1 MVSQRVALHC
11 DTLQNEKTKQT
22 TDMSKST
29 SLFSFVVAA
38 ALTTAAPLTAQTAS
52 RTVGTKPLASWKA
65 RIGQQVPVGGL
76 GVWKDG
82 KHAPVVA
89 RMTPTGGSF
98 TKASLTPRAV
108 QTLADAQDGTTTLPQ
123 AAGWGMLEGSDG
135 KSWFYTQSYTTNS
148 SGYYASS
155 TITVFDASHKEMGSI
170 TVNVPDGQIVNYIQP
185 YGTLTKKF
193 FDRDDKSYEVTVYVH
208 AIGENYTN
216 LNTIYVYRLDG
227 TLVSS
232 YDASSSVLVDAST
245 NAWTTYQRMAV
256 LDTDEADE
264 NDSLSVN
271 ILRPASWG
279 SETATVDHTFKLHA
293 DDTNY
298 AFGTYFNAYVTDDN
312 SPYYV
317 TAAYTGEYVTGYDS
331 DENPIINPDVKYR
344 ITAYDKNY
352 AQVAQIEVPIVK
364 PESSYMRMAGFGVLG
379 GKDLSKGYYT
389 KDGDFNFV
397 VTFVDYIV
405 SSDDYVYTF
414 EVYNSKGELVKTIAD
429 NVDQWSALNDVA
441 GQEEQV
447 AFFKTVNSA
456 VEVHMVD
463 LPSCM
468 EQAVI
473 PSYID
478 GNLISTTLN
487 RVPSGDSYQYLISM
501 GQSASD
507 DEGNVI
513 ARIGWYAKDLT
524 PTKMT
529 SFNLGQNGEY
539 FTPYLSSDG
548 LDPYLVN
555 TDSQREFIYIA
566 KMARDDGSNKVDNV
580 LVVASEDGTPLRT
593 YRGDDNM
600 SYYSGAITNYGT
612 SAPELFVAYAYSDD
626 ERYGQYKL
634 DFHSLPFERFTQG
647 GDGTADNPYLVA
659 TAGDLMQMHAL
670 PASACYRLTADIDM
684 STVPSAWTP
693 LESYSGQF
701 DGDGH
706 SISHLRISDTSYR
719 LGFVSSMLNGSAI
732 KNVNFV
738 MPTVALQSQNAYCG
752 VVAGDALGS
761 TFDNVHVAGA
771 NVYEKSGEVSAAVGG
786 LVGAASLNSAFTS
799 CSFSDGDIVTAG
811 SPVGGIVAD
820 LRTSSYVKACVTD
833 NATLVGESS
842 IGGIAGFTDR
852 DVNITNC
859 HADIDI
865 QGTNTLGGIVGDN
878 NSRGLV
884 TNCYAEGVIEAKGGS
899 HTYDDVVTND
909 MVKVGG
915 IVGSLTPLY
924 TTTSTPTYPIQNCVS
939 AISEFKVPDY
949 AVTDN
954 DSANTVHRIVG
965 YTYVNDNP
973 KAIENYIKDNY
984 ASGTTLLNG
993 APMSFAAAPSAIST
1007 DGATLDNANL
1017 TSAYFNTSLG
1027 YAYGSVADTP
1037 WKASDKLPL
1046 LYFENQALAL
1056 TLSSNA
1062 LFIPEEGTATLVAML
1077 YGVDK
1082 LTDDITFESSN
1093 PVLCNVKSVETKGNS
1108 ATATIEC
1115 LNSGTCTVT
1124 ARCGDFTAECT
1135 VIGLYPEGIATVEGN
1150 NSGNLRFAFD
1160 AGHISCDGA
1169 ATLRL
1174 YSLDGR
1180 QLREEKGSTLSTA
1193 SLTRGTYIVVATS
1206 AKGESKSMKL
1216 CF

>member
-1 MVSQRVALHC
+1 MCSGTHG
-11 DTLQNEKTKQT
+11 TKTKQT

-52 RTVGTKPLASWKA
+52 RTAGTKPLASWKS
-65 RIGQQVPVGGL
+65 RIAQNAPVGGL
-76 GVWKDG
+76 ALWKSG
-82 KHAPVVA
+82 QHTPVMA
-89 RMTPTGGSF
+89 RMTANGGSF
-98 TKASLTPRAV
+98 TKASLTPRSL

-123 AAGWGMLEGSDG
+123 AAGWGMLEGPDG
-135 KSWFYTQSYTTNS
+135 KSWFYTQNYTTNS

-155 TITVFDASHKEMGSI
+155 SITVFNASHKEMGTI

-208 AIGENYTN
+208 AIGANYTN

-232 YDASSSVLVDAST
+232 YEASSSVLVDAST

-256 LDTDEADE
+256 LDTDEADAD
-264 NDSLSVN
+264 DSLSVN

-279 SETATVDHTFKLHA
+279 SDTASVDHTFKLHA

-312 SPYYV
+312 TPYYV
-317 TAAYTGEYVTGYDS
+317 TASYTGEYVTGYDS
-331 DENPIINPDVKYR
+331 DENPIIDSNVKYR
-344 ITAYDKNY
+344 VTAYDKNY

-364 PESSYMRMAGFGVLG
+364 PENSYMRMAGFGVLG
-379 GKDLSKGYYT
+379 GKDLSKGFYT
-389 KDGDFNFV
+389 KDGDLNFV

-414 EVYNSKGELVKTIAD
+414 QVYNSKGELVKTIAE
-429 NVDQWSALNDVA
+429 NVDQWSTLNDIA

-463 LPSCM
+463 LPSCE

-487 RVPSGDSYQYLISM
+487 RVPSGETYQYLISM

-507 DEGNVI
+507 DDGNVI

-524 PTKMT
+524 PTNMT
-529 SFNLGQNGEY
+529 SFNLGPNGEY
-539 FTPYLSSDG
+539 FTPYLSADG

-566 KMARDDGSNKVDNV
+566 KMARGDGSNKVDNV
-580 LVVASEDGTPLRT
+580 LVVASEDGTPIRT

-634 DFHSLPFERFTQG
+634 DFHSLPYERFTQG
-647 GDGTADNPYLVA
+647 GDGTAQNPYLVA
-659 TAGDLMQMHAL
+659 TAGDLMQMHSL
-670 PASACYRLTADIDM
+670 PASTCYRLTADIDM
-684 STVPSAWTP
+684 ASVPTAWTP
-693 LESYSGQF
+693 LESFSGQF

-706 SISHLRISDTSYR
+706 SITRLRMENCTSYR
-719 LGFVSSMLNGSAI
+719 FGFVSSMLNGATV

-738 MPTVALQSQNAYCG
+738 MPTMKLQSQNAYCG
-752 VVAGDALGS
+752 IVAGDALGA
-761 TFDNVHVAGA
+761 TFDNVHVAGGYIYDQTDKA
-771 NVYEKSGEVSAAVGG
+771 EAAVGG
-786 LVGAASLNSAFTS
+786 LVGIASLNSSFSS
-799 CSFSDGDIVTAG
+799 CSFTDGTISTTAA
-811 SPVGGIVAD
+811 SPVGGIAGD
-820 LRTSSYVKACVTD
+820 LRTSSLVKACAVKGAILGD
-833 NATLVGESS
+833 NSV
-842 IGGIAGFTDR
+842 GGIAGFTDR
-852 DVNITNC
+852 DVSVTNC
-859 HADIDI
+859 HSSADLYGRTTI
-865 QGTNTLGGIVGDN
+865 GGIVGDN
-878 NSRGLV
+878 NSRGAV
-884 TNCYAEGVIEAKGGS
+884 TNCYAEGSIIASGS
-899 HTYDDVVTND
+899 THTYDGVTTND

-924 TTTSTPTYPIQNCVS
+924 TSTTTPSYPIQNCVAALS
-939 AISEFKVPDY
+939 DILVPQYAITES
-949 AVTDN
+949 
-954 DSANTVHRIVG
+954 DSANTVHRILG
-965 YTYVNDNP
+965 YSYVNDNP
-973 KAIENYIKDNY
+973 KASEKFISNNY
-984 ASGTTLLNG
+984 AASSTTLN
-993 APMSFAAAPSAIST
+993 ANEWTFKATPDASST

-1017 TSAYFNTSLG
+1017 TSAYLNRSLG
-1027 YAYGSVADTP
+1027 YTYGNTADVP
-1037 WKASDKLPL
+1037 WKATNKLPL
-1046 LYFENQALAL
+1046 LYFENQPIALAL
-1056 TLSSNA
+1056 STDA
-1062 LFIPEEGTATLVAML
+1062 LLIPEEGTARLSAML
-1077 YGVDK
+1077 FGVDK

-1093 PVLCNVKSVETKGNS
+1093 PVLFRVNSVETIDNA
-1108 ATATIEC
+1108 ATAVIEC
-1115 LNSGTCTVT
+1115 LNSGTCTIT
-1124 ARCGDFTAECT
+1124 ARCGELTAECT

-1150 NSGNLRFAFD
+1150 NAGALRFAFNE
-1160 AGHISCDGA
+1160 GHVSCAGA

-1174 YSLDGR
+1174 YGLDGR
-1180 QLREEKGSTLSTA
+1180 QLREEKGQTLSTA
-1193 SLTRGTYIVVATS
+1193 SLPRGTYIVVATS
-1206 AKGESKSMKL
+1206 AKGETKSMKL

>member
-1 MVSQRVALHC
+1 
-11 DTLQNEKTKQT
+11 
-22 TDMSKST
+22 MSKTT

-52 RTVGTKPLASWKA
+52 RTIGTKPLASWKS
-65 RIGQQVPVGGL
+65 RIAQHAPVGGL
-76 GVWKDG
+76 ALWKDG
-82 KHAPVVA
+82 QHAPVVA
-89 RMTPTGGSF
+89 RMTPNGGSF
-98 TKASLTPRAV
+98 TKASLTPKSV
-108 QTLADAQDGTTTLPQ
+108 QTLADAADGSVTLPQ
-123 AAGWGMLEGSDG
+123 SAGWGMLEGPDG
-135 KSWFYTQSYTTNS
+135 KSWFYTQNYSTNN

-155 TITVFDASHKEMGSI
+155 TITIFDASHKEMGTI
-170 TVNVPDGQIVNYIQP
+170 TFNVPDGQTVNYIQP
-185 YGTLTKKF
+185 YGTITKKF

-216 LNTIYVYRLDG
+216 LNTIYAYRLDG

-232 YDASSSVLVDAST
+232 YEASSSVLIDAST
-245 NAWTTYQRMAV
+245 NSWTTYQRMAV

-264 NDSLSVN
+264 NDSLSID

-279 SETATVDHTFKLHA
+279 ADAASVDHTFKLHA

-298 AFGTYFNAYVTDDN
+298 AFGTYFNAYVADDN
-312 SPYYV
+312 TPYYV
-317 TAAYTGEYVTGYDS
+317 TASYTGEYVTGYDS
-331 DENPIINPDVKYR
+331 DENPIIDSNVKYR

-364 PESSYMRMAGFGVLG
+364 PENSYMRMAGFGVLG
-379 GKDLSKGYYT
+379 GKDLSKGFYT

-414 EVYNSKGELVKTIAD
+414 QVYNSKGELVKTIAE
-429 NVDQWSALNDVA
+429 NVDQWSTLNDIA

-447 AFFKTVNSA
+447 AFFKTVNNA

-463 LPSCM
+463 LPSCT
-468 EQAVI
+468 EQAII

-487 RVPSGDSYQYLISM
+487 RVPTGNTYQYLISM

-507 DEGNVI
+507 DDGNVI

-539 FTPYLSSDG
+539 FTPYLSADG

-566 KMARDDGSNKVDNV
+566 KMARGDGSNKVDNV
-580 LVVASEDGTPLRT
+580 LVVASEDGTPIRT

-626 ERYGQYKL
+626 DRYGQYKL

-647 GDGTADNPYLVA
+647 GEGTAQNPYLVA
-659 TAGDLMQMHAL
+659 TPGDLMQMHAL
-670 PASACYRLTADIDM
+670 PASTCYRMTADVDM
-684 STVPSAWTP
+684 ATVPTAWTP
-693 LESYSGQF
+693 LESFSGQF
-701 DGDGH
+701 NGDGH
-706 SISHLRISDTSYR
+706 SITNLRIENSSYR
-719 LGFVSSMLNGSAI
+719 VGFVSSMLNGATV
-732 KNVNFV
+732 KKVNFV
-738 MPTVALQSQNAYCG
+738 TPTMKIQSQNAYCG
-752 VVAGDALGS
+752 IVAGDALGVTLDS
-761 TFDNVHVAGA
+761 VHVAGA
-771 NVYEKSGEVSAAVGG
+771 RISDDAFNVSAAVGG
-786 LVGAASLNSAFTS
+786 LVGCASLNSTFTS
-799 CSFSDGDIVTAG
+799 CSFTDGGIFTDA
-811 SPVGGIVAD
+811 SPLGGIVAD
-820 LRTSSYVKACVTD
+820 LRTSSSVKASVVKAVLIG
-833 NATLVGESS
+833 NSS

-852 DVNITNC
+852 DVNISNC
-859 HADIDI
+859 HADVELN
-865 QGTNTLGGIVGDN
+865 GENTIGGIVGDN

-884 TNCYAEGVIEAKGGS
+884 TNCYAEGTIVASGGT
-899 HTYDDVVTND
+899 HTYDGVVTND

-924 TTTSTPTYPIQNCVS
+924 TSTSTPTYPVQNCVA
-939 AISEFKVPDY
+939 AITAIKVPDY

-965 YTYVNDNP
+965 YSYVNDNP
-973 KAIENYIKDNY
+973 KASEGYIKNNY
-984 ASGTTLLNG
+984 ATASTQLNG
-993 APMSFAAAPSAIST
+993 KQWSFPTAPAATST
-1007 DGATLDNANL
+1007 DGATLDDDNL
-1017 TSAYFNTSLG
+1017 TSNYFNTSLD
-1027 YAYGSVADTP
+1027 YAYGTTADMP

-1046 LYFENQALAL
+1046 LYFENQPISL
-1056 TLSSNA
+1056 TLSTDA
-1062 LFIPEEGTATLVAML
+1062 LFIPEEGTATLVATL
-1077 YGVDK
+1077 FGVHE
-1082 LTDDITFESSN
+1082 LTDAITFESSN
-1093 PVLCNVKSVETKGNS
+1093 PVLCNVKSVETNGNY

-1115 LNSGTCTVT
+1115 LNSGTCTITV
-1124 ARCGDFTAECT
+1124 RCGERTAECT

-1150 NSGNLRFAFD
+1150 NTGNLRFAFN

-1169 ATLRL
+1169 SSLRL

-1180 QLREEKGSTLSTA
+1180 QLCQENGNTLSTA
-1193 SLTRGTYIVVATS
+1193 SLSRGTYIVVATS
-1206 AKGESKSMKL
+1206 AKGETKSMKV